1 MSDIMKL
8 VDSYEFIFFLTWL
21 AEEKDW
27 NSREIIGVVEKQNS
41 YQKEYDEYKQTE
53 EE

>member
-27 NSREIIGVVEKQNS
+27 NSREIIGVVEKPHS